1 MRININ
7 TFIRIFMRIFML
19 TFMRI
24 HGKLKLLRNISFR
37 NGGDTMSNKELAVGS
52 INIQKGGTG
61 KSSTIFNLGEKISEE
76 KSVLLIDLDESG
88 NLSSRYLMNEKYDL
102 GLIKPENKIGN
113 LFTHGNVEPINIH
126 TNLDLIVSSNNLPEI
141 EKKIQTKPNNR
152 LIIVAWIAD
161 NYEKLAEKYD
171 YILIDTHNDTS
182 IITQNAWVAS
192 DVVFAVSDPSM
203 DAFIAVQKLEHDIE
217 VLREELVEFRTK
229 ESYLQ
234 AEFKFVGNKIE
245 HNTNSSK
252 EFLELANQH
261 DKFIGYFQ
269 KKELINT
276 ANIEMTPINEFAKDK
291 NTYAKHKTFFDRT
304 FELYE
309 KMRMIMDNH

>member
-1 MRININ
+1 M
-7 TFIRIFMRIFML
+7 
-19 TFMRI
+19 
-24 HGKLKLLRNISFR
+24 SS
-37 NGGDTMSNKELAVGS
+37 NGVAVGS
-52 INIQKGGTG
+52 VNIQKGGTG
-61 KSSTIFNLGEKISEE
+61 KSSTVFNLGEKISEE
-76 KSVLLIDLDESG
+76 KSVLLIDIDESG
-88 NLSSRYLMNEKYDL
+88 NLSSRYILNEKYDL
-102 GLIKPENKIGN
+102 GLVKPENKIGN
-113 LFTHGNVEPINIH
+113 LFTNGSVTPIHIH
-126 TNLDLIVSSNNLPEI
+126 KNLDLIVSSSNLPEI

-152 LIIVAWIAD
+152 LILVAWIAD
-161 NYEKLAEKYD
+161 NYEELAKKYD

-217 VLREELVEFRTK
+217 VLRQELVEFRSK

-252 EFLELANQH
+252 EFLELARQH
-261 DKFIGYFQ
+261 DKFIGYIQ

-291 NTYAKHKTFFDRT
+291 NVYLKHKSFFDHT

-309 KMRMIMDNH
+309 KMRLIMDNH